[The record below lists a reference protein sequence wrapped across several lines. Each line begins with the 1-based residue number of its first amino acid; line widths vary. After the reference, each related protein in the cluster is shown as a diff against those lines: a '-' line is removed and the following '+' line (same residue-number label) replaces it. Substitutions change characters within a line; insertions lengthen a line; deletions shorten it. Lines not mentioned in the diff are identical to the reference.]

1 MASYVKFE
9 LDDGTVVYVES
20 TDTPKGSSGLIP
32 GTRDHTEQAAV
43 AFDQSVTAIRKMAVS
58 LMQNIR
64 TGFDDQ
70 PDEVGVNFGIKASG
84 ELGNL
89 VVARGGMEAN
99 YNVSLRW
106 RTKDKEKENGKKD
119 EEKKNE

>member
-9 LDDGTVVYVES
+9 LDDGTVVYVET
-20 TDTPKGSSGLIP
+20 TDTPKGASGLIP
-32 GTRDHTEQAAV
+32 GMREHAEQEAV
-43 AFDQSVTAIRKMAVS
+43 SFDQSVSTIRKMAAA

-64 TGFDDQ
+64 SGFEEQ

-84 ELGNL
+84 ELGSL

-99 YNVSLRW
+99 FSVSLRW
-106 RTKDKEKENGKKD
+106 RTKDKEKENSKKD
-119 EEKKNE
+119 EEKKTD